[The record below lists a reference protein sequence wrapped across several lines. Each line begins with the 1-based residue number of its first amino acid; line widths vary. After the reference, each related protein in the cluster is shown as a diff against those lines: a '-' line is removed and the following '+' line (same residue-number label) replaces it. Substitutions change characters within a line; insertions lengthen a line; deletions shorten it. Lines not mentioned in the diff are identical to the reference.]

1 MRRVSI
7 RDLSAESIR
16 KGVSANEVLGVTSK
30 GALVGVLVP
39 LTAAILQQL
48 ALKDIDELMA
58 KATDVDLTGE
68 SRAELRDTLNEA
80 EQAGGA
86 ATEAL
91 PRVSIRDISGAR
103 LESAS
108 SAGTPLVVT
117 SDRAVLAIFLPLQ
130 PAWVDRAVEDNV
142 SRFLKGKSDS
152 GADAGPI
159 EQGETAGRAE
169 WIRGSRQR
177 FSREWAIG
185 IRIVGD
191 SRTRGER
198 IVGVA
203 TDGLGKVKAGP
214 RAIPLEQLE
223 EAYVFEQILRLI
235 ERLSSDMA
243 NAGDLIGVGIEIGGH
258 VTQGTIVRSANIH
271 WNQFPLAEHLSEV
284 IGVPVV
290 LENDANALAIHEQMQ
305 GVSAKNFAV
314 VLLTNLGVGCGLI
327 LDGRLYRGSH
337 GMAGEIG
344 HIPLGSVS
352 LSKQDKDMKTEGQ
365 RCRCGNYD
373 CLECTAT
380 PHAID
385 LLLKSRGFEEG
396 YEAALRQSDNAI
408 VRGVFADAGSS
419 LGRGLATVL
428 NLLDPKTIVVYGPMD
443 LVGPP
448 RQFHIDNFERVA
460 EATEVKGAQR
470 VYTDAMVES
479 IRCHAFSS
487 AAEECHFI
495 VRIRGDEQGGMAAA
509 AGVIRAVRDR
519 RLSGADGASQYTW
532 SK

>member
-7 RDLSAESIR
+7 RDLSAASIG
-16 KGVSANEVLGVTSK
+16 KGVSESEVLGVTSK

-48 ALKDIDELMA
+48 ALRDIDELMA
-58 KATDVDLTGE
+58 KATDADLTGE
-68 SRAELRDTLNEA
+68 SRSELRDTLHDS
-80 EQAGGA
+80 EQAA
-86 ATEAL
+86 VDTEKI

-108 SAGTPLVVT
+108 AAGTPLVVT
-117 SDRAVLAIFLPLQ
+117 SDRTVLAIFLPLQ

-142 SRFLKGKSDS
+142 SRFLRGNSES
-152 GADAGPI
+152 GADVGPTG
-159 EQGETAGRAE
+159 QGETAGRAE
-169 WIRGSRQR
+169 WIRASRQR

-214 RAIPLEQLE
+214 RVIPLEQLE
-223 EAYVFEQILRLI
+223 EAYVFDQILRLI
-235 ERLSSDMA
+235 GELSSDMA

-258 VTQGTIVRSANIH
+258 VTQGRIVRSANIH
-271 WNQFPLAEHLSEV
+271 WDQFPLAEHLSEV

-314 VLLTNLGVGCGLI
+314 VLLTNLGVGSGLI
-327 LDGRLYRGSH
+327 MDGRLYRGSR

-344 HIPLGSVS
+344 HIPVWSAS
-352 LSKQDKDMKTEGQ
+352 LSKQDMDMKTDGQ

-385 LLLKSRGFEEG
+385 FWLKSRGFKG
-396 YEAALRQSDNAI
+396 SYEAALKQSDNAI
-408 VRGVFADAGSS
+408 VRGVFADAGLS

-428 NLLDPKTIVVYGPMD
+428 NLLNPETIVVYGPMD

-460 EATEVKGAQR
+460 EATEVKGLQR
-470 VYTDAMVES
+470 VYTEAIVES
-479 IRCHAFSS
+479 IRCHAFSN
-487 AAEECHFI
+487 AADECQFI

-509 AGVIRAVRDR
+509 ASVIRAIRDR
-519 RLSGADGASQYTW
+519 RLSSAYGAPQYTW
-532 SK
+532 SR